1 MIECNVGKDVGCK
14 ITAAGSTKDLAKDT
28 LLIINAIY
36 NSLKDRDPVD
46 ASMFRILIGLQF
58 CNDSFWSIQPEGE
71 KISIAIP
78 RKKDPDGVQ

>member
-1 MIECNVGKDVGCK
+1 MIECKVGADVGCK
-14 ITAAGSTKDLAKDT
+14 ITATGNAKDLANDV
-28 LLIINAIY
+28 LCIINAIY
-36 NSLKDRDPVD
+36 NSLKDRDLID
-46 ASMFRILIGLQF
+46 AKTFRILIGLQF